1 MRHKRLGRKLGVVT
15 KHRRAMLRNMV
26 TDFLRHEKI
35 RSTDT
40 RLKELKRLAEK
51 MITLAKLGTLH
62 ARRRAAETIRD
73 KEVLKKLFDEIAGK
87 YKERPGGYTRII
99 KLGMRR
105 GDNAP
110 ISVLELVGEELK
122 PKRRKKSKTG
132 AEKRS
137 TSTKEAPEAKS
148 RKKEAAEELG
158 LIKQESKPQ
167 EEFEKPSNEQSDP
180 SSEPKKETE

>member
-1 MRHKRLGRKLGVVT
+1 MRHKRLGRKLGVTT
-15 KHRRAMLRNMV
+15 KHRKAMLRNMV

-40 RLKELKRLAEK
+40 RLKELKRLVEK

-62 ARRRAAETIRD
+62 ARRQAAGIIRD
-73 KEVLKKLFDEIAGK
+73 KEVLKKLFDVIAGK

-110 ISVLELVGEELK
+110 ISILELVEEELK
-122 PKRRKKSKTG
+122 PKRKKKSKTT
-132 AEKRS
+132 AEKQP
-137 TSTKEAPEAKS
+137 TLTKGTPGAKS

-158 LIKQESKPQ
+158 LMEQEQKPEDESKEPLTEQ
-167 EEFEKPSNEQSDP
+167 EET
-180 SSEPKKETE
+180 SSEPKKEAE